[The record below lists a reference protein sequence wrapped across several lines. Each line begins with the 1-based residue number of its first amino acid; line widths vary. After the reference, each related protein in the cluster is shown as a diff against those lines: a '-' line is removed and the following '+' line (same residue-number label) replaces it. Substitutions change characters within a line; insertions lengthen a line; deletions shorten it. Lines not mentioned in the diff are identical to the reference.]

1 MDIRKLV
8 REVLSERG
16 LNEFSDDEYEML
28 KGQFSN
34 SRIILSH
41 EDRINFRPQGGTQ
54 RTADKPRGL
63 WYGFGHSW
71 LEWVRNEMP
80 NWEESYDHIFLLEV
94 NDSVVKSMSTNEELL
109 LFTEKYSTSKNK
121 PSEPSGHFGQ
131 NLIDWDLVSNDYAG
145 IEINPYVH
153 SARMDRRTSWYYSWD
168 VASGCIWDKSAIRSV
183 TEIK

>member
-8 REVLSERG
+8 REILSERG

-41 EDRINFRPQGGTQ
+41 EDRINFRPQGGKQ
-54 RTADKPRGL
+54 RASDKPVGL

-71 LEWVRNEMP
+71 LEWVRYAMP
-80 NWEESYDHIFLLEV
+80 KWEERYDHIFLLEV

-109 LFTEKYSTSKNK
+109 LFTEKYSSSKNK
-121 PSEPSGHFGQ
+121 PSGTSGHSGQ

-145 IEINPYVH
+145 IEINPYIY
-153 SARMDRRTSWYYSWD
+153 SARNKRTEWYSSWD
-168 VASGCIWDKSAIRSV
+168 VASGCIWDKSAIRSI